1 MSSDL
6 SGLLGVFPPSLRWN
20 AEIGLLGVAV
30 YSLETGERELKEI
43 ELGKSA
49 AFAMD
54 MATRE
59 RGYGLIRAGV
69 YSMCLSA
76 VGSPLPACPDD
87 GEHKPALGCWVW
99 SPMHGELRVETNAQL
114 FRTAVAAVWEEAK
127 VAPEAAA
134 GLTPVVCFTDRVQV
148 TIKSVGKTFYRPVIK
163 IAGWVG
169 RDKIPG
175 WSERAPT
182 VPPPKALEALPTTP
196 AIDTQ
201 VKKTAKAKAR
211 PKPAASD
218 PDDSIDDILG
228 GDPIPFA

>member
-1 MSSDL
+1 MSDL
-6 SGLLGVFPPSLRWN
+6 SGLHGVYPRSIRWN
-20 AEIGLLGVAV
+20 AEGGFLGISV
-30 YSLETGERELKEI
+30 YNAETGERDLKEI
-43 ELGKSA
+43 ELGKQA
-49 AFAMD
+49 TFALD
-54 MATRE
+54 LSTRE

-69 YSMCLSA
+69 YDMRLSP
-76 VGSPLPACPDD
+76 VGSPPPDWPDD
-87 GEHKPALGCWVW
+87 DEFKPAIGCWLW
-99 SPMHGELRVETNAQL
+99 SPMHGELRLETNAQL

-148 TIKSVGKTFYRPVIK
+148 TIKSVGKSFYTPVIE
-163 IAGWVG
+163 IVGWVS

-182 VPPPKALEALPTTP
+182 VPPPKALEVLPTTP

-218 PDDSIDDILG
+218 PDDTIDDILG